1 MKEIN
6 SDILRT
12 ARKASDNAKKLVVLT
27 PDQFDALLDL
37 IRDLVNESE
46 MLKTEVENLLDRVR
60 DLENQNKQNQASV
73 GIRYATSDEVKKFQ
87 TADRQRKFTSYI

>member
-1 MKEIN
+1 MKGIN

-60 DLENQNKQNQASV
+60 DLENQNKAVDTSKT
-73 GIRYATSDEVKKFQ
+73 YSTSPEKKTYSTSDKKP
-87 TADRQRKFTSYI
+87 KFTSFI